1 MSSSL
6 DCRHVR
12 LAIGGDPTNL
22 PADVLQHI
30 EGCAACAKFRDETL
44 AMESRLKAAL
54 ELPLHRFRTPAQ
66 VSPTQASPA
75 RRYALA
81 ASVLL
86 AVLIGA
92 GGWLLLPQPAL
103 AEQLVEHIRHESDSW
118 TMQRRL
124 SPEEVGA
131 VLKRAG
137 VSYDSRLPIVYASPC
152 PIRGH
157 VVPHL
162 VVQTE
167 NGPVTVMLLAHEK
180 VKSAS
185 EFREGEYRGTVVPAG
200 EGSVAVVTRDGRDS
214 GAILDQVLAGFR

>member
-1 MSSSL
+1 MSSVL

-12 LAIGGDPTNL
+12 LAIGGDPLNL
-22 PADVLQHI
+22 SEEVRQHI
-30 EGCAACAKFRDETL
+30 AGCGTCAQFRDETL
-44 AMESRLKAAL
+44 AMEGRLKAAL
-54 ELPLHRFRTPAQ
+54 ELPLHKFRAPAKPAPVRRF
-66 VSPTQASPA
+66 
-75 RRYALA
+75 ALA

-86 AVLIGA
+86 AVLVGA
-92 GGWLLLPQPAL
+92 GAWLLSPQQAL
-103 AEQLVEHIRHESDSW
+103 AEELVEHLRHESGSW

-131 VLKRAG
+131 VLRRAG
-137 VSYDSRLPIVYASPC
+137 VTYNSRLPIVYASPC

-162 VVQTE
+162 VVQTD

-180 VKSAS
+180 VERPT
-185 EFREGEYRGTVVPAG
+185 EFHEGEYRGTLMPAG

-214 GAILDQVLAGFR
+214 AGVLDQVLAGFR

>member
-1 MSSSL
+1 MSSTL

-12 LAIGGDPTNL
+12 RAIGGDPLNL
-22 PADVLQHI
+22 SAEVRQHI
-30 EGCAACAKFRDETL
+30 DGCAACAKFRDETL
-44 AMESRLKAAL
+44 AMEGRLKAAL
-54 ELPLHRFRTPAQ
+54 ELPLHKFRAPAK
-66 VSPTQASPA
+66 PSPA
-75 RRYALA
+75 RRLALA

-103 AEQLVEHIRHESDSW
+103 ARDLVEHLRHESGSW
-118 TMQRRL
+118 ELQRQL

-137 VSYDSRLPIVYASPC
+137 VSYNSRLPIVYATPC

-162 VVQTE
+162 VVQTAQ
-167 NGPVTVMLLAHEK
+167 GPVTVMLLAHEK
-180 VKSAS
+180 VKSAR
-185 EFREGEYRGTVVPAG
+185 EFHEGEYRGTLVPAG
-200 EGSVAVVTRDGRDS
+200 EGSVAIVTRNGRDA
-214 GAILDQVLAGFR
+214 GGVVDQVLAGFR

>member
-1 MSSSL
+1 MSNIP
-6 DCRHVR
+6 DCRHVK
-12 LAIGGDPTNL
+12 LAIGGDPSNL
-22 PADVLQHI
+22 SAEVRQHI
-30 EGCAACAKFRDETL
+30 AGCAACAKFRDETL
-44 AMESRLKAAL
+44 AMEGRLKAAL
-54 ELPLHRFRTPAQ
+54 ELPLHKFRAPAKAP
-66 VSPTQASPA
+66 V

-81 ASVLL
+81 ASLLL
-86 AVLIGA
+86 AVLVAA

-103 AEQLVEHIRHESDSW
+103 AEDLVEHIRHESGSW
-118 TMQRRL
+118 ALQRRL

-137 VSYDSRLPIVYASPC
+137 VKYDSRLPVVYASPC

-167 NGPVTVMLLAHEK
+167 HGPVTVMLLAHEK

-185 EFREGEYRGTVVPAG
+185 EFHEGEYRGTLVPAG
-200 EGSVAVVTRDGRDS
+200 EGSVAIVTRDGRDS
-214 GAILDQVLAGFR
+214 AAVMDQVLAGFR

>member
-1 MSSSL
+1 MSSTL

-12 LAIGGDPTNL
+12 RAIGGDPTNL
-22 PADVLQHI
+22 SEEVQQHI
-30 EGCAACAKFRDETL
+30 AGCPACAQFRDETL
-44 AMESRLKAAL
+44 AMEGRLRAAL
-54 ELPLHRFRTPAQ
+54 ELPLHKFRAPAKP
-66 VSPTQASPA
+66 SPV

-86 AVLIGA
+86 AVLVGA
-92 GGWLLLPQPAL
+92 GTWLLAPQPAL
-103 AEQLVEHIRHESDSW
+103 ADELVEHLRHESGSW
-118 TMQRRL
+118 TQQRRL
-124 SPEEVGA
+124 TPEEVGA

-137 VSYDSRLPIVYASPC
+137 VSYDSRFPVVYASPC

-167 NGPVTVMLLAHEK
+167 HGPVTVMLLAHEK

-185 EFREGEYRGTVVPAG
+185 EFHEGEYRGTLVPAG
-200 EGSVAVVTRDGRDS
+200 EGSVAIITRDGRDS
-214 GAILDQVLAGFR
+214 AGLLDPVLAGFR